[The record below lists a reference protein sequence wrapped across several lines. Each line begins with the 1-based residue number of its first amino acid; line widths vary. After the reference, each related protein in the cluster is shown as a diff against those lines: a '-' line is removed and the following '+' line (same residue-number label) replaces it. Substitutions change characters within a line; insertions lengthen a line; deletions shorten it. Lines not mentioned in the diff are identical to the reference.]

1 MKTLLITA
9 LTLSTLTLLLGA
21 AYVDAPAAGR
31 AQDEADKPTLLDEAA
46 EKRIRAVLAELDAN
60 RRGNMN
66 VPEADGQL
74 LFLLTRTMEAQNVVE
89 IGTSN
94 GYSGL
99 WMLMALRSTGGHL
112 KTYDIDPRRSE
123 LAKKNFEKAGV
134 SDLVTQVLGDAH
146 EKVLELKD
154 PIDLLF
160 IDADKPGYLDYL
172 KKLRPLVRPGG
183 LIIGHNM
190 KRPAPS
196 PDYVEAITTDPD
208 LETVF
213 LNMDAAGIAVTMKKR

>member
-172 KKLRPLVRPGG
+172 KKRRPLVRPGG
-183 LIIGHNM
+183 LISAHNM